1 MIFHTFIEFT
11 KVKKDDYS
19 REDKEIISEFLRKC
33 KEKEI
38 EYFKL
43 NNTDSSFNQKDFY
56 LEFKGKSEVLDGIID
71 FLISEFDQYE
81 IAGKSD
87 EEALVIIEKY
97 FDSLNHLD
105 RDPMT
110 KRNITLS
117 TFFYTVALRNTSLAR
132 MFRKNSLEKMKD

>member
-71 FLISEFDQYE
+71 FLISEFDQYK

-117 TFFYTVALRNTSLAR
+117 TYFYTVALRNTSLAR